1 MFAKLKDISDK
12 TEHRNDISGNGYL
25 VKNMATG
32 FIDFKRIEELKERMG
47 MDVFKTLFDRYIA
60 EAERMI
66 AGLGEPSA
74 KNQDVSD
81 LIKEIHKVAGSS
93 ATFGAM
99 EMQKALNQLEVLGKK
114 SDTLTVISRLED
126 LKETWSASKQSYRDQ
141 GLLNA

>member
-1 MFAKLKDISDK
+1 
-12 TEHRNDISGNGYL
+12 
-25 VKNMATG
+25 MATG
-32 FIDFKRIEELKERMG
+32 FIDFKRIEELKEQMG
-47 MDVFKTLFDRYIA
+47 VDVFKTLFDRYIT

-93 ATFGAM
+93 ATFGAI

-126 LKETWSASKQSYRDQ
+126 LKEIWSASKQSFRDQ